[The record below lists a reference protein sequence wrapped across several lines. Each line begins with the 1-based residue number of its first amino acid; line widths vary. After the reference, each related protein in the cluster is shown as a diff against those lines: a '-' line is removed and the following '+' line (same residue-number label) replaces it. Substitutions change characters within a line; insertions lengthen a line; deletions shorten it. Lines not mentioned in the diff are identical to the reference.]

1 MQGPDWEGLGSPAQ
15 DGALSSVNGALRGCP
30 EVCSRR
36 RTFCG
41 WLLGQ
46 VSPGREG
53 AARAGQGDAA
63 GGGPRNPGR
72 SDRGTASSERAW
84 AGRVGPG
91 GQGSGLRPRPLT
103 VQPGVGGERLQGGAQ
118 DARTSE
124 VSVPKEQ
131 RLEEA
136 GDHQGHTASPGQ
148 AGRGDPGLPT
158 FAWTSW
164 LRLIVTPHFSPS
176 PPSCPS
182 LASLPSCPHKG
193 WSLQHQ
199 HSPPGPSEQRCGLSC
214 GCPSSQGLV
223 TSGRHPGTALTR
235 PLGAPRHEGLLT
247 IIEWHP
253 WARTAHTTGSW
264 DPDHEPEKC
273 CVDPT
278 LQVKG

>member
-1 MQGPDWEGLGSPAQ
+1 M
-15 DGALSSVNGALRGCP
+15 
-30 EVCSRR
+30 
-36 RTFCG
+36 
-41 WLLGQ
+41 
-46 VSPGREG
+46 SPGREG

-84 AGRVGPG
+84 AGRVGRG

-103 VQPGVGGERLQGGAQ
+103 VQAGVGGERLRGGAQ

-131 RLEEA
+131 RLEEV
-136 GDHQGHTASPGQ
+136 GDHRGHTASPGQ

-164 LRLIVTPHFSPS
+164 LRLIVTAHFSPS

-193 WSLQHQ
+193 VVTATPTLT
-199 HSPPGPSEQRCGLSC
+199 PGAQRAEMWPLLWL
-214 GCPSSQGLV
+214 PLK
-223 TSGRHPGTALTR
+223 SGPGD
-235 PLGAPRHEGLLT
+235 LGAAPRDCVNQTPRGSQ
-247 IIEWHP
+247 
-253 WARTAHTTGSW
+253 ARRPVNH
-264 DPDHEPEKC
+264 H
-273 CVDPT
+273 
-278 LQVKG
+278 